1 MYNHKSEH
9 EVDKQS
15 YYVALYQSE
24 RKSQISKNSESFKYF
39 SHLNL
44 IAVKNYNFI

>member
-1 MYNHKSEH
+1 MYNHKSEYK
-9 EVDKQS
+9 VDKQS

-24 RKSQISKNSESFKYF
+24 KKSQISKNSEGFKYS

-44 IAVKNYNFI
+44 ILVKNYNFI